1 MSQNK
6 FPFSCRVSPPLFR
19 PEYKQENIKVEKK
32 DIEVLLI
39 KSFTE
44 KTDKDEEKTIRE
56 WATASEE
63 NKSAFNAYQKLWDE
77 SKTLTLSGAINLDAA
92 LRHTKQQIPQ
102 FQKKVRLLTYWQQV
116 AAVLVLAVLLS
127 SAFHFL
133 LKPNLSDTEQAIYQE
148 IKAAY
153 GTQTKLQLADGT
165 IVWLNAGSK
174 LSFPVSFR
182 GLEERKVSLVG
193 EGFFEVAKNQQQPFI
208 VHTSQI
214 DIRVLGTSFNMNAY
228 ENEDEITVAL
238 EEGKVTLLKSVN
250 GKAKEM
256 ISLSPNE
263 VANYDLANNK
273 IVHKKEKD
281 LDRYTAWKEG
291 KIVFF
296 DDPLEK
302 VVARLENWYNVTIEV
317 PDKELL
323 ENHITGTFNDNSLDQ
338 VLYFLSLMSPIE
350 YQFKPGQQGEKQTII
365 LKNKTTNKMN

>member
-1 MSQNK
+1 M
-6 FPFSCRVSPPLFR
+6 
-19 PEYKQENIKVEKK
+19 EKK
-32 DIEVLLI
+32 DIEALLI
-39 KSFTE
+39 KSFTG
-44 KTDKDEEKTIRE
+44 KTNEEEKRAVHE
-56 WATASEE
+56 WLAGSEE
-63 NKSAFNAYQKLWDE
+63 NQKTLEAYKKLWE
-77 SKTLTLSGAINLDAA
+77 NSKTLALSDAVDVEAA

-102 FQKKVRLLTYWQQV
+102 FQKKIRLLTYWQQV

-127 SAFHFL
+127 SAFNFL
-133 LKPNLSDTEQAIYQE
+133 LKPNLSDTEQVIYQE

-153 GTQTKLQLADGT
+153 GTQTKLQLTDGT
-165 IVWLNAGSK
+165 TVWLNAGSK

-193 EGFFEVAKNQQQPFI
+193 EGFFEVTKNTKHPFI

-214 DIRVLGTSFNMNAY
+214 DIRVLGTSFNVNAY

-238 EEGKVTLLKSVN
+238 EEGKVSLLKSSN
-250 GKAKEM
+250 TKEM

-263 VANYDLANNK
+263 VAKYDLVNNQ
-273 IVHKKEKD
+273 ILHKKEKD
-281 LDRYTAWKEG
+281 LDLYTAWKEG

-302 VVARLENWYNVTIEV
+302 VVARLENWYNINIEIQ
-317 PDKELL
+317 DKKLL

-350 YQFKPGQQGEKQTII
+350 YQFKPEQQGEKQTII
-365 LKNKTTNKMN
+365 LKSKMN